1 MRSFIFFVEG
11 VHDVNCVAR
20 VLLLRHFKEAN
31 NIDQLPQMWKDRIP
45 RTYPFIN
52 NRLDRHIPMPA
63 FFMKNNLCV
72 TIVSSNGATNII
84 NDIDLYLSNMTKAE
98 LKQVNGVCAIFDAD
112 QNSAQ
117 KSFDDKFK
125 KYNKDMVINK
135 KDFLVGHCRVR
146 GEIINLHYY
155 FFPDNSSKGTLE
167 NLLLEGAKVVYSDLL
182 DSVNEYLSKVDER
195 HKYNWSISSENK
207 VKVGCIANVFQPGGA
222 NQTSIR
228 YDNWISDE
236 SMSFS
241 YVIKKFYDFIVDL
254 VE

>member
-20 VLLLRHFKEAN
+20 VLLLRNFREAN

-112 QNSAQ
+112 QNNAQ